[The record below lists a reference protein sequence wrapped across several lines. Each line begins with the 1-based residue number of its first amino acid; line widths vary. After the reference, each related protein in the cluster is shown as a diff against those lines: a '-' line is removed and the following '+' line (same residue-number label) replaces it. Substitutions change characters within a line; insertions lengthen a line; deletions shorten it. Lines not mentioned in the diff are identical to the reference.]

1 MMESAYSFEQGPIR
15 PPSEAGSLLIR
26 VTRNCP
32 WNKCAFCATYKKRKF
47 SRRSMDEIKTDVDAV
62 ENIKGEIEDI
72 SRKMGEGGKLTR
84 PVLSHVMSS
93 PSLPDNFR
101 SVGLWMASGG
111 DTVFLQDANSIML
124 STDKLVEII
133 TYIKD
138 KFPEVK
144 RVTSYGRAGSLAK
157 KSPEDYKRLQQA
169 GLSRIHMGVESG
181 SDEILKLIS
190 KGATAEQI
198 ITGSRNAREGGVS
211 ICFYII
217 PGIGGVEFSNAN
229 AVESARVINEG
240 RPDYIRFRSLFIKRG
255 TPLHQLVLDGVFT
268 PPTEDQIVA
277 EIRELIDNIQGVETT
292 IVSDHILN
300 LLEEVEGKL
309 PENKDRILGVIDEYL
324 QAPEEDRL
332 LFQLGRRG
340 AGLRKFSEIKAPQVR
355 DQLKNAKAQI
365 DNELEGGIPEY
376 IEEMKNRFL

>member
-1 MMESAYSFEQGPIR
+1 METAYSFEQGPIR

-32 WNKCAFCATYKKRKF
+32 WNKCAFCATYKRKKF

-62 ENIKGEIEDI
+62 ENIKNEIENI
-72 SRKMGEGGKLTR
+72 SLKMGEGGKLTR
-84 PVLSHVMSS
+84 SVLSHVMSS

-157 KSPEDYKRLQQA
+157 KSPEDYKRLHQA

-198 ITGSRNAREGGVS
+198 ITGARNAREGGVS

-217 PGIGGVEFSNAN
+217 PGIGGVELSHAN
-229 AVESARVINEG
+229 AKESARVINEG
-240 RPDYIRFRSLFIKRG
+240 RPDFIRLRSLFIKRG
-255 TPLHQLVLDGVFT
+255 TPLHQLALDGVFT

-277 EIRELIDNIQGVETT
+277 EIRELIDNIEGVETT

-309 PENKDRILGVIDEYL
+309 PESKERILGVIDEYL
-324 QAPEEDRL
+324 QAPEQDRL

-355 DQLKNAKAQI
+355 EQLVNAKAQI
-365 DNELEGGIPEY
+365 DKELEGGIPEY